1 MTDTGRPPH
10 AGYFTSHL
18 KNSDPEVFAALA
30 GELRRQQDGIEL
42 IASENIVSLASL
54 DALGSAMVNKTV
66 EGYPGGRYYGGVKYA
81 DAIERLAIDRA
92 RRLFGCAHANVQ
104 PHSGSQANQAVFLAL
119 VKPGDTILSMGLAS
133 GGHLS
138 HGAAPNLTGKWFNA
152 VAYSVS
158 PDDGHIDMDEVAALA
173 REHKPRL
180 IICGGSAYPRAIDF
194 AGFREIADS
203 VDAWMLAD
211 MAHFAGLVAG
221 GCHPDPFPHAHVA
234 TATTYKNLRGVRGGL
249 ILSNDDGLA
258 RKFNSAVFPGIQGSA
273 ILNAIAAK
281 AVCLGEALRPEFKE
295 YATAVLANAR
305 ALAAALAETGIEVV
319 TGGTDT
325 PLVVADL
332 RPLGL
337 TGDIA
342 SDSLERA
349 RLTCNKNAVPGDP
362 EPPKVTSGLRFGVSA
377 GTTRGFRDAEFS
389 RIGEL
394 IGAVLHGLAANGA
407 TGNDAVETTVG
418 AQVSEICRDFPIY
431 PDLDL

>member
-1 MTDTGRPPH
+1 MTDSGSPPH
-10 AGYFTSHL
+10 AGYFTGHL
-18 KNSDPEVFAALA
+18 KASDPEVFAALA

-66 EGYPGGRYYGGVKYA
+66 EGYPGGRYYGGVEFA
-81 DAIERLAIDRA
+81 DAIESLAIARA

-104 PHSGSQANQAVFLAL
+104 PHSGSQANLAVFLAL

-158 PDDGHIDMDEVAALA
+158 PDDGRIDMNEVAALA

-194 AGFREIADS
+194 AGFRKIADG

-249 ILSNDDGLA
+249 ILSHDAGLA
-258 RKFNSAVFPGIQGSA
+258 RKFDSAVFPGIQGSA

-281 AVCLGEALRPEFKE
+281 AVCLGEALRPEFKA
-295 YATAVLANAR
+295 YAAAVLANAR

-349 RLTCNKNAVPGDP
+349 RLTCNKNAVPGDRQ
-362 EPPKVTSGLRFGVSA
+362 PPKVTSGLRFGVSA
-377 GTTRGFRDAEFS
+377 GTTRGFRDAEFL

-394 IGAVLHGLAANGA
+394 IGDVLHGLAANGEP
-407 TGNDAVETTVG
+407 GNSVVETTVRE
-418 AQVSEICRDFPIY
+418 QVSEICRDFPIY
-431 PDLDL
+431 PELEL